1 MTKKD
6 QQLNMDLI
14 NMVQKARMQHDADAQ
29 PSQVSAVYW
38 IEAKPETDDQPAP
51 TSRAGYWLIP
61 TTLEHVDDLWDTIKA
76 ATRSGQLGYKS
87 KVSTASAS
95 GQTATNS
102 RVIHVLTY
110 DSADPA
116 DIERVRAALLEIG
129 IEGDISYHLNR

>member
-6 QQLNMDLI
+6 QPLNMDLI

-38 IEAKPETDDQPAP
+38 IEAKPETDDHPAP
-51 TSRAGYWLIP
+51 TPRAGYWRIP
-61 TTLEHVDDLWDTIKA
+61 TTLEHVDDLWAKIKA
-76 ATRSGQLGYKS
+76 TTQGGQLGYKS

-95 GQTATNS
+95 GQAS
-102 RVIHVLTY
+102 AADRVIHVLTY
-110 DSADPA
+110 DSADSA
-116 DIERVRAALLEIG
+116 DIERVRAALLELG